1 MSVSFCLYL
10 PKVSRLEQLFTR
22 MQRIQLA
29 NFNRRMLKRLGFS
42 RTCTLLDKIMAAN
55 QSGYM
60 TRSKSFT
67 PQVQHDIENENFFID
82 IDASRAFLSY
92 NKIDKI
98 LVMEHTE
105 VPPQLGGK
113 GLGKSLAK
121 VCLTVNGFAF
131 VVLAPVHLLT
141 YIFLLSCSLPLIT
154 VLKMAI
160 KCN

>member
-1 MSVSFCLYL
+1 
-10 PKVSRLEQLFTR
+10 

-55 QSGYM
+55 TSGYM

-67 PQVQHDIENENFFID
+67 PQIQHDIKNQHFFID
-82 IDASRAFLSY
+82 FDASKAFISY
-92 NKIDKI
+92 NKIDNI

-105 VPPQLGGK
+105 VPPELGGK

-121 VCLTVNGFAF
+121 VCLMVDDFVFAP
-131 VVLAPVHLLT
+131 AHLLT
-141 YIFLLSCSLPLIT
+141 YSLIFFSYPVVCL
-154 VLKMAI
+154 
-160 KCN
+160 